1 MPSTLENRLFTSHLE
16 DDEVVSKIVHKHWIV
31 GLNVLVWPAGLVLF
45 CLAGLLVQPGRIMT
59 YVLLLGLASCL
70 VWLVRNFLDYYMD
83 AWVITDKG
91 IIDLAWLGWFHRQST
106 RILYSD
112 IQGVSYEIQG
122 VWATLLRYG
131 TISVEKISTGGIVS
145 LPYVKKPK
153 QIEILVLQNMEAYL
167 HSKNMKNA
175 DHVQEVLAHM
185 VSEHF
190 QLGNVREKV
199 PPKPSKE

>member
-1 MPSTLENRLFTSHLE
+1 MPSALENRLFTSHLE
-16 DDEVVSKIVHKHWIV
+16 DDEIVSKIVHKHWIV
-31 GLNVLVWPAGLVLF
+31 GIQDLLLPGSLLF
-45 CLAGLLVQPGRIMT
+45 FCVVGTLLQPGRIML
-59 YVLLLGLASCL
+59 YVLLTIIVSCGI
-70 VWLVRNFLDYYMD
+70 WFVRNFLDYYMD

-131 TISVEKISTGGIVS
+131 TISVEKISTGGVVS

-199 PPKPSKE
+199 PPKPPKE